1 MDVVVNSAEL
11 IPGFLPNVC
20 VKTGLPADTTR
31 KARFYYRPSWIYLLL
46 FLGFGIL
53 LIAIIGAAV
62 GTTVTVDMP
71 VSSTA
76 VRQHRKRLWVL
87 VTTLLV
93 APALLFCLAVIAHSG
108 VLVLIAIGC
117 FLVGVIA
124 VMMARSWV
132 VGKLAKD
139 GRLILKKV
147 SPEWARQ
154 RAELVHNYWVS
165 VQLHQQYAAQQY
177 AAQQYAAP
185 EYGAPQYPAP
195 QQASPQAGA
204 SGNYFA
210 G

>member
-11 IPGFLPNVC
+11 IPGFLPSVC

-31 KARFYYRPSWIYLLL
+31 RMRFYYRPSWIYLLL

-71 VSSTA
+71 VSNTA
-76 VRQHRKRLWVL
+76 VRQHRKRMWIL

-93 APALLFCLAVIAHSG
+93 APVLLFCLAVMAHSG
-108 VLVLIAIGC
+108 LLVLIAVMG
-117 FLVGVIA
+117 FLVGTIA
-124 VMMARSWV
+124 VLMARSWV

-139 GRLILKKV
+139 GRLTLKKV
-147 SPEWARQ
+147 SPAWARQ
-154 RAELVHNYWVS
+154 RAELVHNYWAS
-165 VQLHQQYAAQQY
+165 VQQHQQYAAQQP
-177 AAQQYAAP
+177 AAQQYGAP
-185 EYGAPQYPAP
+185 QYGAPQYPGLH
-195 QQASPQAGA
+195 QAIPQAGT
-204 SGNYFA
+204 SGNYFP

>member
-31 KARFYYRPSWIYLLL
+31 KVRFCYRPSWIYLLL

-71 VSSTA
+71 VSNTA
-76 VRQHRKRLWVL
+76 VRQHRRRMWIV
-87 VTTLLV
+87 VTTLIA
-93 APALLFCLAVIAHSG
+93 APAMLFVLAASAHSG
-108 VLVLIAIGC
+108 GLVLAAIAC
-117 FLVGVIA
+117 FLVGVIM

-139 GRLILKKV
+139 GRLTLKKV

-154 RAELVHNYWVS
+154 RTELVHNYWVM
-165 VQLHQQYAAQQY
+165 VQQHQQYAAQQF
-177 AAQQYAAP
+177 AAQQYGAP
-185 EYGAPQYPAP
+185 QYGAPQYPGLQPAI
-195 QQASPQAGA
+195 PQAGA
-204 SGNYFA
+204 SGNLLP

>member
-11 IPGFLPNVC
+11 IPGFLPSVC

-31 KARFYYRPSWIYLLL
+31 KVRFYYRPSWIYLLL

-71 VSSTA
+71 VSNTA
-76 VRQHRKRLWVL
+76 VRQHRKRMWIL
-87 VTTLLV
+87 VITLL
-93 APALLFCLAVIAHSG
+93 AGPALLFSLAVNAHSAG
-108 VLVLIAIGC
+108 LVLASIGC

-139 GRLILKKV
+139 GRLTLKKV

-165 VQLHQQYAAQQY
+165 VQQHQQYAAQQY
-177 AAQQYAAP
+177 AAPQYAVP
-185 EYGAPQYPAP
+185 QYGGPQYPGL
-195 QQASPQAGA
+195 QQPIPQAGA
-204 SGNYFA
+204 AGNFLP